1 MKIQQHAAY
10 SIAISGILFLAFK
23 SGEMAVS
30 CLVTG
35 VLIDLDHVVDYI
47 FQGGRLFRIR
57 EFFQVYH
64 AGQLLK
70 VRIFHGWEWLGLLG
84 AAAWM
89 TEWNP
94 WVVGAWI
101 GFVQHL
107 ILDKINCGE
116 SFLCYSF
123 LWRWKK
129 GFKAEAIFKK
139 SLERRCCSGK
149 D

>member
-1 MKIQQHAAY
+1 
-10 SIAISGILFLAFK
+10 
-23 SGEMAVS
+23 MAVS

-89 TEWNP
+89 AAGGRSTAGRG
-94 WVVGAWI
+94 GAS
-101 GFVQHL
+101 FATL
-107 ILDKINCGE
+107 SCGAGRKV
-116 SFLCYSF
+116 LKLRLY
-123 LWRWKK
+123 L
-129 GFKAEAIFKK
+129 K
-139 SLERRCCSGK
+139 SH
-149 D
+149 